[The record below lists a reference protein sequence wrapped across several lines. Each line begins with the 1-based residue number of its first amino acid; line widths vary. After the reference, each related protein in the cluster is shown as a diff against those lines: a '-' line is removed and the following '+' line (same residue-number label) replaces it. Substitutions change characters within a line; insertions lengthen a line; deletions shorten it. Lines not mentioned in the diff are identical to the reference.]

1 MAIKNLALKSN
12 ETEKKGREIRTVT
25 SFGKQMKH
33 EISNRSK
40 KKTRVP
46 WSKIAEEKNS
56 PKLFKKCFYL
66 QK

>member
-40 KKTRVP
+40 KKTGVP
-46 WSKIAEEKNS
+46 
-56 PKLFKKCFYL
+56 
-66 QK
+66 